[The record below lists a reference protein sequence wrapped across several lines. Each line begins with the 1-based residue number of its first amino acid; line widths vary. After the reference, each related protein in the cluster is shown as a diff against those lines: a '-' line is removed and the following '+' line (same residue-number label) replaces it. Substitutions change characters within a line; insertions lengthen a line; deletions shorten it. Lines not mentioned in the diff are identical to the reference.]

1 MGFGR
6 NEANGRGTRMIECE
20 ICGGAV
26 PIPDGATIGELLE
39 CPTCAAELELLT
51 LDPPSARVFE
61 EDEK

>member
-1 MGFGR
+1 
-6 NEANGRGTRMIECE
+6 MIECE